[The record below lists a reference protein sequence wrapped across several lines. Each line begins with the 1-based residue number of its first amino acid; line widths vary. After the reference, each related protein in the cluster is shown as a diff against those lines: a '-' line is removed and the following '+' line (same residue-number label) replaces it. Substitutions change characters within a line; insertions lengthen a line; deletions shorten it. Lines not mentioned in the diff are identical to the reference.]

1 MKEAPKIADYTTI
14 NVQYNTGTDSSPV
27 WTGTAIALS
36 GSAGANE
43 FRMAITGGGTSIA
56 SASWPFMAKPTSGT
70 TAVTSLYA
78 YTSDT
83 VGSQVTT
90 YTGSNA
96 NARVLRWNFDN
107 TGNPVTAM
115 QVGFFA
121 NSTHTAP
128 SAGTQP
134 PGTNNDQFTNGQSSD
149 TSSTSYIKFNLYGSG
164 LTAGGVQE
172 TPSAGTVGTAP
183 TATTG
188 TAGSVTTTA
197 GNWLNTAGAWQSGQG
212 FTQFITGVAIPQTAT
227 AFNWYMTW
235 IIYIGANI
243 TAGTVTLVCTLQYSF
258 S

>member
-1 MKEAPKIADYTTI
+1 VADYTTI
-14 NVQYNTGTDSSPV
+14 NMQYQSGAGTDASPV

-43 FRMAITGGGTSIA
+43 FRMALSGGGTSIA
-56 SASWPFMAKPTSGT
+56 SASWPYMAKPLSGT
-70 TAVTSLYA
+70 SAVTSLYA
-78 YTSDT
+78 YTADT
-83 VGSQVTT
+83 TGLLVTT
-90 YTGSNA
+90 YTGDNTK
-96 NARVLRWNFDN
+96 ARVLRWNFDA

-128 SAGTQP
+128 SPGTQP
-134 PGTNNDQFTNGQSSD
+134 ALTNNDPFTNGHATD

-164 LTAGGVQE
+164 LTAGGSQE
-172 TPSAGTVGTAP
+172 TPSAGTIGTMP

-197 GNWLNTAGAWQSGQG
+197 GNWLNTNAAWQSGQG
-212 FTQFITGVAIPQTAT
+212 FIQYITGVAIPQTAT
-227 AFNWYMTW
+227 AFNWYMSW
-235 IIYIGANI
+235 IIWLGVNI
-243 TAGTVTLVCTLQYSF
+243 SSGTFTLVCTCQYSF